1 MTNVSDNTIHLQGCY
16 EIIGKTLVNTTEKD
30 CSNLVIGTRKITTA
44 TKPTNYL
51 LMKLGKKYTY
61 VSSMYK
67 SDIEYTYEIE
77 YKGVK
82 YTMALDGTNYVI
94 NQITN

>member
-1 MTNVSDNTIHLQGCY
+1 MTNVRDNIIHLQGCY
-16 EIIGKTLVNTTEKD
+16 EIVGKNLVDSSKKD
-30 CSNLVIGTRKITTA
+30 CSSLVIGTRKNPTA
-44 TKPTNYL
+44 TKPSNYL
-51 LMKLGKKYTY
+51 LMKQGKQYTY

-67 SDIEYTYEIE
+67 TDIEYKYEIE

-94 NQITN
+94 NTITN